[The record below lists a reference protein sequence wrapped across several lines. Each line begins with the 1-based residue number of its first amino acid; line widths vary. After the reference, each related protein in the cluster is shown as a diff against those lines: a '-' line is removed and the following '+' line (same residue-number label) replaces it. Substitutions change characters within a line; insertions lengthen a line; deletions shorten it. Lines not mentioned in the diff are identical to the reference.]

1 MTRALVMAEY
11 ALAHKFTLPE
21 TYSRDIA
28 TLMLDEFAEGYL
40 HGKLASDPQHAAQVL
55 GQVEQLTAASD
66 APDQARAKLHK
77 AIGLAMIAVLDQAD
91 DTDIAPALVAQAET
105 AMAQLKRA
113 RALSESCGVK
123 KDMERLERRLKRAA
137 GST

>member
-1 MTRALVMAEY
+1 MRA
-11 ALAHKFTLPE
+11 F
-21 TYSRDIA
+21 
-28 TLMLDEFAEGYL
+28 L

-55 GQVEQLTAASD
+55 GAVEQLTAASD

-77 AIGLAMIAVLDQAD
+77 AIGMAMIAVLDQAD
-91 DTDIAPALVAQAET
+91 DTDIAPALVAEAET

-123 KDMERLERRLKRAA
+123 KDLERLERRLKRAA